1 MSVTNETKKKDDGGL
16 LEMVWIIVQA
26 IVLAL
31 LVQMFLFQPF
41 NIPSGS
47 MEHTLR
53 VGDYLFVSK
62 WSYGYSRYSFSNNF
76 LGIQKGIIPFSGR
89 IFGSD
94 PKRGDIV
101 VFRKPHE
108 EEIDYIKRLIGL
120 PGDKI
125 QVKHGVLFINGE
137 EVKRTFDKNFDEIDY
152 RGDRSVGKQY
162 TETLPNGVTYHVL
175 KLRDDAPTGMGG
187 EFDANNTQVY
197 EVPPGHYFMMGDN
210 RDNSADS
217 RFINDVGY
225 VPAENLIGKAQVI
238 FFSHEGDSAIWK
250 IWNWPWTVRFDRL
263 LKLL

>member
-1 MSVTNETKKKDDGGL
+1 MSVSNDAKKKSDGGIF
-16 LEMVWIIVQA
+16 EIVSIVVQA
-26 IVLAL
+26 LLLAL

-62 WSYGYSRYSFSNNF
+62 WSYGYSRYSFSNKI
-76 LGIQKGIIPFSGR
+76 LGIDKGIVPFSGR

-94 PKRGDIV
+94 PQRGDIV

-108 EEIDYIKRLIGL
+108 EDIDYIKRVIGL

-125 QVKHGVLFINGE
+125 QVKDGVLFINGA
-137 EVKRTFDKNFDEIDY
+137 EVKRDFDKNFNEIDY
-152 RGDRSVGKQY
+152 RGDRTVGKQY
-162 TETLPNGVTYHVL
+162 TETLPNGVSYHVL
-175 KLRDDAPTGMGG
+175 KLDDRSQPSPAGQ
-187 EFDANNTQVY
+187 FDPNNTQIY

-217 RFINDVGY
+217 RYLQDVGY
-225 VPAENLIGKAQVI
+225 VPAENLIGKAQII
-238 FFSHEGDSAIWK
+238 FFSHSGDTPVWTL
-250 IWNWPWTVRFDRL
+250 WNWPWTVRFDRIF
-263 LKLL
+263 KIP